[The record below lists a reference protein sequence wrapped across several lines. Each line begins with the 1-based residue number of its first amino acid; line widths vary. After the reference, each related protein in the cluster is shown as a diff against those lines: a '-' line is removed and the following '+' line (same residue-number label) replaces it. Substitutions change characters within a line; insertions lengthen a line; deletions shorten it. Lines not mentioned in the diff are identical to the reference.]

1 MRRIST
7 LTGDGTPKLVLRDQI
22 LRRERGSRLTV
33 EIEHPDTRRDGQT
46 CLGGPNSQ
54 ALTEIQAECGD

>member
-1 MRRIST
+1 M
-7 LTGDGTPKLVLRDQI
+7 TGDRTAKPVSRDQI
-22 LRRERGSRLTV
+22 LRRDRGSRPTV